1 MTNIRELFGGSSLL
15 CMSYTNKKKRDSKAN
30 SNDKKSSDVIADIV
44 EDYNYYSR
52 VAMKS
57 KFFHIMISYNDDD
70 NVELVATPIGPT
82 MSAVTSITWDN
93 NNDNNNSRKGA
104 VVIDSRINIVQYDTN
119 INSDGNV
126 SITFKTITSI
136 AIEASPYA
144 TIMSFYWYKGCLFTS
159 SSSSINALYTSA
171 SSSSSLRVAESFPIR
186 YNFTIPID
194 STIFVNDNDD
204 DDDDIPIPP
213 SYCNFEIFNFDK
225 GKSS

>member
-30 SNDKKSSDVIADIV
+30 SNDKKSSDVISDIV

-57 KFFHIMISYNDDD
+57 KFFHVMISYNDD

-171 SSSSSLRVAESFPIR
+171 SSSSSLRLAESFPIR

-194 STIFVNDNDD
+194 STIFVND